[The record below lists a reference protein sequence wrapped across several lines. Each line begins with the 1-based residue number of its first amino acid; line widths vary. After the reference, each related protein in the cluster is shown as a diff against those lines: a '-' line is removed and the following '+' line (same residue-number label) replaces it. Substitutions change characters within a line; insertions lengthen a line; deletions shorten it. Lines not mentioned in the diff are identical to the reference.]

1 MPFRKLRT
9 AAFALAALAALGA
22 AGRPPAVA
30 AARPPIVGQPAPA
43 PVQQG
48 GDPQMVA
55 VGDAELA
62 YRVLGQGE
70 PLLLIQGF
78 RATMDDWD
86 PTLLD
91 ALAAHYLVVVFDNR
105 GMGRSTAPAEP
116 FDIRRLTDDAAG
128 LLAALG
134 LARVSVMGY
143 SMGGFIAQEL
153 ALAYPERVQRLI
165 LLSTSCGGAESV
177 PISPAVWAALD
188 ATGGSAAEQAQR
200 LIGVLLPAD
209 WLAANQ
215 AYLQRLAARPRE
227 PAPAAT
233 IARQRQAIEDWTG
246 TCERLPTLR
255 LPALVL
261 VGVEDEALVPANGVQ
276 LAERIPGAWLVQF
289 AGGGHGMM
297 YQYPRQLAATI
308 GLFLSAP

>member
-1 MPFRKLRT
+1 M
-9 AAFALAALAALGA
+9 
-22 AGRPPAVA
+22 
-30 AARPPIVGQPAPA
+30 
-43 PVQQG
+43 
-48 GDPQMVA
+48 A
-55 VGDAELA
+55 VGDARLA

-91 ALAAHYLVVVFDNR
+91 ALAAHYLVVVYDNR
-105 GMGRSTAPAEP
+105 GMGRSTAPPGP

-153 ALAYPERVQRLI
+153 ALAYPERVQRLV

-177 PISPAVWAALD
+177 PVSPAVWAALD
-188 ATGGSAAEQAQR
+188 STGGSAAEQAER
-200 LIGVLLPAD
+200 VVGVILPAD

-215 AYLQRLAARPRE
+215 AYLRRLAARPHE
-227 PAPAAT
+227 PVPAALS
-233 IARQRQAIEDWTG
+233 RGSGRRSRNG
-246 TCERLPTLR
+246 R
-255 LPALVL
+255 
-261 VGVEDEALVPANGVQ
+261 VPASASRRCTCPRSSSSAGTTRCSCRPTPCSWPSGLRGPGWSSSRAAAMACSTST
-276 LAERIPGAWLVQF
+276 LARS
-289 AGGGHGMM
+289 
-297 YQYPRQLAATI
+297 PRR
-308 GLFLSAP
+308 SSCS